1 MWDAVRRTFSWR
13 ENLLDLRHL
22 QPATKLL
29 LTINLVIIIIVFG
42 ISREYTSLI
51 GWLSVS
57 ASIFSVVN
65 LMLCDEGKITNY
77 SWGILESLLFLVIDW
92 QNRLIGDLAT
102 NLYYLVTQTLGIFW
116 WGKELQTQTQ
126 QRFLQPRKLKKWQ
139 ILLVLVGLVAL
150 YLIVLGFSKQ
160 LHGTQIYLDAC
171 LLPLSVMGMLLMLGG
186 YRSQWLIWIAWDVV
200 SLVIW
205 YRQFQILSPASASM
219 LALEVIKLVNGLYGS
234 YRWFVKNPELQC

>member
-1 MWDAVRRTFSWR
+1 MWDAVQKTFSWR
-13 ENLLDLRHL
+13 ENALDLRHL
-22 QPATKLL
+22 QLATKLL
-29 LTINLVIIIIVFG
+29 LTINLVIILVVFA
-42 ISREYTSLI
+42 ISREFTSLI
-51 GWLSVS
+51 GWLSLA
-57 ASIFSVVN
+57 ASVFSVIN

-77 SWGILESLLFLVIDW
+77 SWGIFESILFLVIDW

-116 WGKELQTQTQ
+116 WGKELKQQTQ

-139 ILLVLVGLVAL
+139 IGLVITGLVLL
-150 YLIVLGFSKQ
+150 YLIVLFFSKR

-200 SLVIW
+200 SLIIW
-205 YRQFQILSPASASM
+205 YRQFQVLSPASASM
-219 LALEVIKLVNGLYGS
+219 LALEVIKLVNGIYGA
-234 YRWFVKNPELQC
+234 YRWFGKQPLAS